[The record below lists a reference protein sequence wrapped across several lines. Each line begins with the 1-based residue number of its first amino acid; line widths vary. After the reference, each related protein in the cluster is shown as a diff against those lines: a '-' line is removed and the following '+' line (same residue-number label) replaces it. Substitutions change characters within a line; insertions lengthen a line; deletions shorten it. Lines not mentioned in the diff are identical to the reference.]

1 MNVAK
6 FEYNLGNMKD
16 YENQSAT
23 TKIATTKIR
32 HSKKA
37 YDYSRFSRKIDVD
50 APRQK
55 VGTPRMRIITV
66 VFEGC

>member
-1 MNVAK
+1 MVVAK
-6 FEYNLGNMKD
+6 FEYFLRNMKD
-16 YENQSAT
+16 YENES
-23 TKIATTKIR
+23 ATTKIR

-37 YDYSRFSRKIDVD
+37 YNYCRFSIKIDVD

-55 VGTPRMRIITV
+55 LGIPRMLIFTV